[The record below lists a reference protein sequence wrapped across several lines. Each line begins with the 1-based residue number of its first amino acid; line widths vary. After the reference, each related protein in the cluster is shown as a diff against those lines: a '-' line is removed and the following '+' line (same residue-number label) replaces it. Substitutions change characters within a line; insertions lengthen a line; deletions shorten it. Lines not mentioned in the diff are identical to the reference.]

1 MVDDVSRFEE
11 VRTLGE
17 LLVTTHPFN
26 SAMVDVVPRIGQG
39 RPTEQQ
45 LLMDQ
50 YCIALMLMKYE
61 YRAVR
66 AVTWRHIYSPYSGS
80 GHRACFYAGSV
91 LDEFLSFL
99 LLARHSP
106 THLGFF
112 MLNPTT
118 GNEIMKLI
126 IRCSKFMNH
135 FEIRTYNFRR
145 NYFIC
150 DAKINDLCHRLRKTY
165 FLVIPH
171 EQAVT
176 VNGTE
181 CHIKTHYS
189 FRTWLL
195 VCQWSEKDQICRD
208 RTLTGVD

>member
-1 MVDDVSRFEE
+1 MWSVSCPSDSCP
-11 VRTLGE
+11 VCL
-17 LLVTTHPFN
+17 
-26 SAMVDVVPRIGQG
+26 Q
-39 RPTEQQ
+39 
-45 LLMDQ
+45 
-50 YCIALMLMKYE
+50 